1 MLRTTGQNGDMSGAQ
16 RTLVVLRHAKSA
28 WPQAVGDQQ
37 RPLTAR
43 GRRDAPAVGRWL
55 RDNVD
60 EITAVLCSPAVR
72 AMQTWE
78 LVSEELD
85 ARAEAQIDE
94 RLYGASA
101 AELLTIIRAL
111 PDTAASVL
119 LIGHNPGVEDL
130 VSVLTGIP
138 QLLKTSAIAVL
149 PTAGRWTDLGP
160 HTIAEPTL
168 VTPRG

>member
-1 MLRTTGQNGDMSGAQ
+1 MPGAQ

-28 WPQAVGDQQ
+28 WPQAVGDEQ
-37 RPLTAR
+37 RPLAAR
-43 GRRDAPAVGRWL
+43 GRRDAPAAGRWL
-55 RDNVD
+55 RDNVG
-60 EITAVLCSPAVR
+60 EITTVLCSPAVR
-72 AMQTWE
+72 AVQTWE

-85 ARAEAQIDE
+85 VRAEAQIDE

-130 VSVLTGIP
+130 VSVLTGTP
-138 QLLKTSAIAVL
+138 QLLKTSAITVL
-149 PTAGRWTDLGP
+149 PVSGRWTDLGP
-160 HTIAEPTL
+160 HTVAEPTL
-168 VTPRG
+168 MTPRG